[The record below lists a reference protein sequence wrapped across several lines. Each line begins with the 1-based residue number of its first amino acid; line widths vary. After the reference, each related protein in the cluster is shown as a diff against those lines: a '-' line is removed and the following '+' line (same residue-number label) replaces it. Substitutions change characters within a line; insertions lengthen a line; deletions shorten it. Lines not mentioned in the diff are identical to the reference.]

1 MQDAVLLENPVVDQV
16 QRVLAGPLFARQ
28 GGPLVATF
36 EEGDPDSQ
44 VLLIAGDNASGKS
57 LMIRVLASCLNRDNV
72 EPLQVSM
79 KYRTQS
85 GMHRAFMYG
94 ALGDGED
101 STGNVSLIAIRG
113 ALKTAEERESP
124 TWVMLDEPD
133 TGLADGYCSAMG
145 AYLANFGNRLP
156 LNQCQGLS
164 VVTHSRKLVSS
175 MLFSLDKK
183 PHFLCFADYVG
194 DDLMQTWLEDERD
207 RSIEDLL
214 ALGATSLSKFRS
226 INAVFK
232 SVPAE
237 AKSASAN
244 R

>member
-16 QRVLAGPLFARQ
+16 QRVLASPLFASQ

-36 EEGDPDSQ
+36 EEGDPESR

-57 LMIRVLASCLNRDNV
+57 LMVRVLASRLNGDKV

-79 KYRTQS
+79 KYRTMP

-94 ALGDGED
+94 ALGDEED
-101 STGNVSLIAIRG
+101 STGNVSLIAILG
-113 ALKTAEERESP
+113 ALTAAEDRKSP

-133 TGLADGYCSAMG
+133 TGLAEGYCTAMG

-156 LNQCQGLS
+156 LNHCQGLS

-183 PHFLCFADYVG
+183 PHFLCFADYEG
-194 DDLMQTWLEDERD
+194 GDLMQAWLEDERD

-214 ALGATSLSKFRS
+214 ALGETSLKKFRS
-226 INAVFK
+226 LNRVF
-232 SVPAE
+232 
-237 AKSASAN
+237 ASLRAD
-244 R
+244 RDSKKTHR